1 MTQQERLDYLVE
13 AFKADSEEYKA
24 LQVPSDND
32 GKQRMDRV
40 IFNVF
45 KDEDREIYE
54 QLLS

>member
-1 MTQQERLDYLVE
+1 MLFRSIAVRTVTDWL
-13 AFKADSEEYKA
+13 EEN
-24 LQVPSDND
+24 PD
-32 GKQRMDRV
+32 GVNRV